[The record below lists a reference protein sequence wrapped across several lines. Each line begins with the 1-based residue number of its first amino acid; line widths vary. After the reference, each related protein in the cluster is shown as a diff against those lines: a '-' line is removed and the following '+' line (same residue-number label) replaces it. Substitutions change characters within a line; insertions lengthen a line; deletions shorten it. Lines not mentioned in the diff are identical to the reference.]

1 MPGFFIFTKRN
12 HMPKLD
18 LSRVPEYYHNYIRQ
32 VLGDDIQSIFTAH
45 QHQALDLLSSIPAEK
60 WNHAYA
66 KGKWTIKELVQH
78 IIDGERIFCYRALC
92 FARKDSTPLPGF
104 DENTYA
110 QYSKANN
117 RSKEDL
123 LTELAVVQKGSAALF
138 ASFDEE
144 QLDASGTANEKSIYV
159 LGIGFII
166 VGHTLHH
173 LNILKERY
181 L

>member
-1 MPGFFIFTKRN
+1 
-12 HMPKLD
+12 MPKPD
-18 LSRVPEYYHNYIRQ
+18 LSRIPQYYHNYINQ
-32 VLGDDIQSIFTAH
+32 VQGDNIPSIFT
-45 QHQALDLLSSIPAEK
+45 QHQQEPLAFLNTIPNEK
-60 WNHAYA
+60 WDYAYA
-66 KGKWTIKELVQH
+66 EGKWTIKELVQH
-78 IIDGERIFCYRALC
+78 IIDSERIFCYRALC
-92 FARKDSTPLPGF
+92 FARKDKTSLPGF

-117 RSKEDL
+117 RTKEDL
-123 LTELAVVQKGSAALF
+123 LAELSIVQKGAATLF

-144 QLDASGTANEKSIYV
+144 QLNATGTANGKPIYV

>member
-1 MPGFFIFTKRN
+1 MPGFFIFTKRKQ
-12 HMPKLD
+12 MPQPD
-18 LSRVPEYYHNYIRQ
+18 LSRIPHFYHNYINQ
-32 VLGDDIQSIFTAH
+32 VQGDDLASIFTRH
-45 QHQALDLLSSIPAEK
+45 QQDPISLLSTIPEEK
-60 WNHAYA
+60 WDYAYA
-66 KGKWTIKELVQH
+66 QGKWTIKELVQH
-78 IIDGERIFCYRALC
+78 IIDAERIFCYRALC
-92 FARKDSTPLPGF
+92 FARKDVTPLPGF

-110 QYSKANN
+110 QYSKANK
-117 RSKEDL
+117 RTKLDL
-123 LTELAVVQKGSAALF
+123 LAELSIVQKGSATLF

-144 QLDASGTANEKSIYV
+144 QLNATGTANQNPIYV

>member
-1 MPGFFIFTKRN
+1 
-12 HMPKLD
+12 MPKPD
-18 LSRVPEYYHNYIRQ
+18 LSRIPQYYHNYINQ
-32 VLGDDIQSIFTAH
+32 VQGDNIPSIFT
-45 QHQALDLLSSIPAEK
+45 QHQQEPLAFLNTIPNEK
-60 WNHAYA
+60 WDYAYA
-66 KGKWTIKELVQH
+66 EGKWSIKEMVQH
-78 IIDGERIFCYRALC
+78 IIDAERIFCYRALC
-92 FARKDSTPLPGF
+92 FARKDKTSLPGF

-117 RSKEDL
+117 RTKEDL
-123 LTELAVVQKGSAALF
+123 LAELSIVQKGSAILF

-144 QLDASGTANEKSIYV
+144 QLNATGTANGKPIYV
-159 LGIGFII
+159 LGIGLII

>member
-1 MPGFFIFTKRN
+1 
-12 HMPKLD
+12 MPKPD
-18 LSRVPEYYHNYIRQ
+18 LSRIPQYYHNYINQ
-32 VLGDDIQSIFTAH
+32 VQGDNIPSIFT
-45 QHQALDLLSSIPAEK
+45 QHQQEPLAFLNTIPNEK
-60 WNHAYA
+60 WDYAYA
-66 KGKWTIKELVQH
+66 EGKWSIKEMVQH
-78 IIDGERIFCYRALC
+78 IIDAERIFCYRALC
-92 FARKDSTPLPGF
+92 FARKDKTSLPGF

-117 RSKEDL
+117 RTKEDL
-123 LTELAVVQKGSAALF
+123 LAELSIVQKGAATLF

-144 QLDASGTANEKSIYV
+144 QLNATGTANGKPIYV

>member
-1 MPGFFIFTKRN
+1 
-12 HMPKLD
+12 
-18 LSRVPEYYHNYIRQ
+18 
-32 VLGDDIQSIFTAH
+32 
-45 QHQALDLLSSIPAEK
+45 
-60 WNHAYA
+60 
-66 KGKWTIKELVQH
+66 
-78 IIDGERIFCYRALC
+78 
-92 FARKDSTPLPGF
+92 LPGF

-117 RSKEDL
+117 RTKEDL
-123 LTELAVVQKGSAALF
+123 LAELSIVQKGAATLF

-144 QLDASGTANEKSIYV
+144 QLNATGTANGKPIYV

>member
-1 MPGFFIFTKRN
+1 
-12 HMPKLD
+12 MPKPD
-18 LSRVPEYYHNYIRQ
+18 LSRIPQYYHNYINQ
-32 VLGDDIQSIFTAH
+32 VQGDNIPSIFT
-45 QHQALDLLSSIPAEK
+45 QHQQEPLAFLNTIPNEK
-60 WNHAYA
+60 WDYAYA
-66 KGKWTIKELVQH
+66 EGKWSIKEMVQH
-78 IIDGERIFCYRALC
+78 IIDAERIFCYRALC
-92 FARKDSTPLPGF
+92 FARKDKTSLPGF

-117 RSKEDL
+117 RTKEDL
-123 LTELAVVQKGSAALF
+123 LAELSIVQKGSAILF

-144 QLDASGTANEKSIYV
+144 QLNATGTANGKPIYV

>member
-1 MPGFFIFTKRN
+1 
-12 HMPKLD
+12 MPKPD
-18 LSRVPEYYHNYIRQ
+18 LSRIPQYYHNYINQ
-32 VLGDDIQSIFTAH
+32 VQGDNIPSIFT
-45 QHQALDLLSSIPAEK
+45 QHQQEPLAFLNTIPNEK
-60 WNHAYA
+60 WDYAYA
-66 KGKWTIKELVQH
+66 EGKWSIKEMVQH
-78 IIDGERIFCYRALC
+78 IIDAERIFCYRALC
-92 FARKDSTPLPGF
+92 FARKDKTSLPGF

-117 RSKEDL
+117 RTKEDL
-123 LTELAVVQKGSAALF
+123 LAELSIVQKGSATLF

-144 QLDASGTANEKSIYV
+144 QLNATGTANGKPIYV

>member
-1 MPGFFIFTKRN
+1 
-12 HMPKLD
+12 MPKPD
-18 LSRVPEYYHNYIRQ
+18 LSRIPQYYHNYINQ
-32 VLGDDIQSIFTAH
+32 VQGDNIPSIFT
-45 QHQALDLLSSIPAEK
+45 QHQQEPLAFLNTIPNEK
-60 WNHAYA
+60 WDYAYA
-66 KGKWTIKELVQH
+66 EGKWSIKEMVQH
-78 IIDGERIFCYRALC
+78 IIDAERIFCYRALC
-92 FARKDSTPLPGF
+92 FARKDKTSLPGF

-117 RSKEDL
+117 RTKEDL
-123 LTELAVVQKGSAALF
+123 LAELSIVQKGSTTLF

-144 QLDASGTANEKSIYV
+144 QLNAPGTANGKPIYV

-173 LNILKERY
+173 LNILKESY